1 MSSVSNV
8 SNVSNVGA
16 DLNAYD
22 ELVRR
27 LAASVRGAS
36 LYAPDHPL
44 VRRGVDALSAL
55 ATTLLQRH
63 ESIVVGVIGDEI
75 VVNGERL
82 LRSAAML
89 IGFARDLRERGIEKV
104 TIARG
109 IARDE
114 LRWFI
119 FELADRRAPLPLAT
133 RLEQRGVK
141 RITIGRITMEQAE
154 DESTGIAAA
163 RRVYGSAVE
172 TAETLWQAAKAG
184 DQPDPNAARKII
196 DSLAKLVSG
205 DRTSLMALTALK
217 RYDNY
222 TFTHMV
228 NVSVLAMAQARS
240 LNLEGPLLR
249 EFGFAA
255 LMHDIGKVNTPLEVL
270 NKPDKL
276 TKDEFDQMKQHVVD
290 GAHILRRTPE
300 MPALAPVVA
309 FEHHL
314 RQDLSGYPENIGH
327 RDLNLCTQIV
337 SIADVYD
344 ALRSNRVY
352 REGLPSDRI
361 KAIMTQK
368 DSPAFNT
375 KLLRRF
381 INLMGLF
388 PIGTLVR
395 LNTDEVAV
403 VTHEHPADPF
413 RPQVKLLL
421 DRLGQPFETATL
433 INTWEPDGRG
443 DFPCAVVEA
452 VDPET
457 VNIDPLAHL

>member
-1 MSSVSNV
+1 MP
-8 SNVSNVGA
+8 
-16 DLNAYD
+16 DTQTYE

-27 LAASVRGAS
+27 LAAAVRGAC
-36 LYAPDHPL
+36 LYNPDHPL

-55 ATTLLQRH
+55 SNKALQQD
-63 ESIVVGVIGDEI
+63 ESVVIGFIGDEV
-75 VVNGERL
+75 VVNAQRL

-89 IGFARDLRERGIEKV
+89 VGFARDLQERRIEKV

-109 IARDE
+109 ITREE
-114 LRWFI
+114 LRWFVY
-119 FELADRRAPLPLAT
+119 ELADRRAPLPLAA
-133 RLEQRGVK
+133 RLDQRGVH
-141 RITIGRITMEQAE
+141 RITIGRINVKHS
-154 DESTGIAAA
+154 DDGSTGIAAA
-163 RRVYGSAVE
+163 RQLYGSAVE

-196 DSLAKLVSG
+196 DSLAKLVSQ

-240 LNLEGPLLR
+240 LNLEGTLLR

-255 LMHDIGKVNTPLEVL
+255 LMHDIGKVKTPLEVL

-276 TKDEFDQMKQHVVD
+276 TKDEFDVMKQHVVD
-290 GAHILRRTPE
+290 GAHILRQTPE

-344 ALRSNRVY
+344 ALRSNRIY
-352 REGLPSDRI
+352 RQGLPSERI
-361 KAIMTQK
+361 RAIMTQK

-375 KLLRRF
+375 RLLRRF

-388 PIGTLVR
+388 PVGTLVR
-395 LNTDEVAV
+395 LNTDEVGV
-403 VTHEHPADPF
+403 VTHEHPSDPF
-413 RPQVKLLL
+413 RPQVKVLR
-421 DRLGQPFETATL
+421 DRLGAQVDDPIL
-433 INTWEPDGRG
+433 INTWEADDRG
-443 DFPCAVVEA
+443 DFKYAVVEA
-452 VDPET
+452 VDPDA
-457 VNIDPLAHL
+457 VDIDPLKYM